1 MWASL
6 VLFFLFLSLSLGA
19 SADERLIRTSLEILD
34 GESID
39 LAEIDGKNIQIDGRL
54 NETVW
59 KELPFYDEFVVIE
72 PDSLKK
78 PIHSTRV
85 KIFYDK
91 SGIYFGIDMDQ
102 PEKNLV
108 RRLSGRDA
116 GLVNRDS
123 INITLDT
130 SGTGRYG
137 YWFGLNLGDSLSDG
151 TLLPEKR
158 FSSEW
163 DGVWHGSTQRTANG
177 WSGEFFIPWSTV
189 SMPDQ
194 DGRRRLGLF
203 MSRKVAYLDERW
215 GWPSL
220 PFTMPKFISSLKSL
234 WVNGINPTQQ
244 YSVSPFA
251 SLDYDK
257 NVSENSFQAGIDFNW
272 RPSTDF
278 QMTGTVNPD
287 FGSVE
292 SDDVV
297 INLSATETFFPEKRP
312 FFLEGQDVF
321 VATPRASIRSYGGF
335 ANEGAPTTLVNTRRI
350 GGKPNPPITR
360 PGVSVPDSEL
370 QNPVDLS
377 GALKVTGQS
386 GKVRY
391 GLLSAFEDDFFL
403 SAISDEK
410 KLELSGTPS
419 DYGIIRL
426 LYEDNDLGS
435 YRSFGLMSTAVLN
448 DEADAFT
455 HGLDGHYLSEGGKL
469 RVDGQFFTS
478 KTGHSGK
485 GYGGFVDLEYTL
497 RQGIKQ
503 RIGIEYQDENVDL
516 NDLGFLERNDNFRLR
531 TAHTRFN
538 PNPSWARNNYFDVR
552 GYIQRN
558 RDGFLT
564 GAGLFLVNRMTF
576 DNLSK
581 FTFRAGFSPSR
592 YDDLNSFGNGTYS
605 IEQDYFSG
613 VLWETNSSKP
623 ISFKMGAGY
632 SREDLGGDSKI
643 LRLEMNWQPEDQF
656 FFSAGLRYMN
666 RSGWLLHQNGNIFA
680 TFDAEQWQPKISAD
694 YFVTARQHIRASFQW
709 VGIKA
714 LKDENFS
721 LPPSSYRLIRMQ
733 RDAPDDRGFSVSQ
746 MSLQLRYRWEIA
758 PLSDLFLVYTRLVD
772 STGPIKSFDNIFTD
786 GYQKPFQDLFVVK
799 LRYRFGS

>member
-1 MWASL
+1 MWVYQL
-6 VLFFLFLSLSLGA
+6 LFLFFLSLSFDVFG
-19 SADERLIRTSLEILD
+19 EEKLIRPNVELANGKSIVLD
-34 GESID
+34 QIHGS
-39 LAEIDGKNIQIDGRL
+39 KIQIDGHL
-54 NETVW
+54 DEMVW

-78 PIHSTRV
+78 PIYSTRV
-85 KIFYDK
+85 KIFYD
-91 SGIYFGIDMDQ
+91 SLGIYFGIDMDQ
-102 PEKNLV
+102 PKKTLV

-163 DGVWHGSTQRTANG
+163 DGVWRGSTQRTDNG

-215 GWPSL
+215 GWPAL
-220 PFTMPKFISSLKSL
+220 PFTMPKFISSLKGL

-244 YSVSPFA
+244 YSVSPFVSA
-251 SLDYDK
+251 DYDK
-257 NVSENSFQAGIDFNW
+257 NVSETSFQAGIDFNW
-272 RPSTDF
+272 RPSTNF
-278 QMTGTVNPD
+278 QMTGTINPD

-335 ANEGAPTTLVNTRRI
+335 ANEGSPTTLVNTRRI
-350 GGKPNPPITR
+350 GGKPNLPIIKS
-360 PGVSVPDSEL
+360 GVNISDAEL
-370 QNPVDLS
+370 QNPVDLL
-377 GALKVTGQS
+377 GALKITGQS

-391 GLLSAFEDDFFL
+391 GFLSAFEDDFVL
-403 SAISDEK
+403 SALEDQR
-410 KLELSGTPS
+410 KLELSGAPS
-419 DYGIIRL
+419 DYGIMRI
-426 LYEDNDLGS
+426 LYEDNEQGS
-435 YRSFGLMSTAVLN
+435 YKAFGLMSTAVLN

-455 HGLDGHYLSEGGKL
+455 HGLDGHYLSKGGRL

-478 KTGHSGK
+478 NKGFSEA
-485 GYGGFVDLEYTL
+485 GYGGFVDFEYTL

-503 RIGIEYQDENVDL
+503 RLGIEYQDENVDL
-516 NDLGFLERNDNFRLR
+516 NDLGFLERNDNFRIR
-531 TAHTRFN
+531 TAHTRLN

-552 GYIQRN
+552 GYVQRN

-564 GAGLFLVNRMTF
+564 GAGLFLVNKMTF

-581 FTFRAGFSPSR
+581 FTFRAGFSPSV
-592 YDDLNSFGNGTYS
+592 YDDLNSFGNGIYR

-613 VLWETNSSKP
+613 ALWETNSSRAF
-623 ISFKMGAGY
+623 SFKIGAGY
-632 SREDLGGDSKI
+632 SREDLGGDSQI

-656 FFSAGLRYMN
+656 YVSAGIRYMN
-666 RSGWLLHQNGNIFA
+666 RAGWLLHQNENTFA
-680 TFDAEQWQPKISAD
+680 TFNAEQWQPKISAD
-694 YFVTARQHIRASFQW
+694 YFINARQHIRASFQW
-709 VGIKA
+709 VGIQA
-714 LKDENFS
+714 IEEENFT
-721 LPPSSYRLIRMQ
+721 LPLFSHRLIRKQ
-733 RDAPDDRGFSVSQ
+733 GVASAERSFSVSQ
-746 MSLQLRYRWEIA
+746 LSLQLRYRWEIA

-772 STGPIKSFDNIFTD
+772 STGPIKPFKNIFTD
-786 GYQKPFQDLFVVK
+786 SYQQPFENLFVVK